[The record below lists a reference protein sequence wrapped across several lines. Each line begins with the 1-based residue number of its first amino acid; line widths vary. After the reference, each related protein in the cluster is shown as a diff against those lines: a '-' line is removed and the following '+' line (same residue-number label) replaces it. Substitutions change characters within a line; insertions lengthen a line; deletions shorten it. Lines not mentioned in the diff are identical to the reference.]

1 MTTRKFAHFSVWG
14 AVRGLGLIEFFFCRQ
29 FALKP
34 DQSINEIR
42 ESIESSLRSNHF
54 RAVSEQRTRNESE
67 RPREKWLVP
76 FLALPKPKIPFLGL
90 FLLRNHMETLAMQVK
105 LKRAVFF
112 VCLLLQ
118 DQLTHWGSELRED
131 VLAPLMPS

>member
-1 MTTRKFAHFSVWG
+1 MTIRNFAQSSVWR
-14 AVRGLGLIEFFFCRQ
+14 AVPGRGLFEFFFCRQ

-42 ESIESSLRSNHF
+42 ESIENGLRSNHF
-54 RAVSEQRTRNESE
+54 RAVSEQKNLTRNESQ

-90 FLLRNHMETLAMQVK
+90 FLLRNHVETLAMQVR
-105 LKRAVFF
+105 LKRAVVF
-112 VCLLLQ
+112 VCYYR
-118 DQLTHWGSELRED
+118 TS
-131 VLAPLMPS
+131 